1 MACKSVRFS
10 CPIDSVGSSTA
21 ICSWIVTCCDGNE
34 IQIDVPVNTFA
45 VYCLENPSRNNIIP
59 NSNGG
64 EWTTKYLECDTNCGA
79 ADPTPIAGY
88 IYYEYEN
95 CNAASQKQI
104 FRAPAGFT
112 TWPDTIA
119 YQSICWSNG
128 VSTTSVSNLDLPN
141 TSYSDCAT
149 CLAAIAPTP
158 TPPTPP
164 VPPGTAQYCLSFV
177 NSLNVVQYESSFELI
192 GGSSQTITLNRYEIN
207 GVEGVYEVNTGVYQI
222 TGVTSEWPIAFLN
235 NGIENQISYTGT
247 NLERNAVALDGNT
260 YSFYSGTITLN
271 VNDDFGAIS
280 YQTCFPES
288 TNGLYFGGE
297 NNLRFSTD
305 CNPSTPPTPTPP
317 SPSPTPPSVV
327 PPIPSPVDTEW
338 TVSYSENSK
347 GWPSFYSYIPEYMIG
362 MNNFFYTFNGGNL
375 YQHNTN
381 PLRNNYYGQQ
391 YHSQITSVFN
401 QNPLENKIF
410 KTLNLESND
419 AWQSYLETDIQING
433 FMQDGWFE
441 KKEGAWFAYLRQ
453 RGEVPAL
460 KGQYAMRSANGIGKT
475 SSVAITQGT
484 TTLSFSTDPL
494 VSIGNFISVGDYVY
508 HSLPQYTEISYGGIV
523 TQINVDLQ
531 SGINQLIVSTTSAD
545 TVVFPLNDPYIM
557 FIKSS
562 EAESHGLL
570 GHYCIFTISNFNT
583 QATELFAVESEVMK
597 SYP

>member
-21 ICSWIVTCCDGNE
+21 ICSWIVTCCEGKE

-45 VYCLENPSRNNIIP
+45 VYCLDNPSRNNIIP

-64 EWTTKYLECDTNCGA
+64 EWTTKELECDTNCGS
-79 ADPTPIAGY
+79 ADETPIAGY

-95 CNAASQKQI
+95 CNATSQKQI
-104 FRAPAGFT
+104 FRAPTGFT
-112 TWPDTIA
+112 AWPNTMA

-128 VSTTSVSNLDLPN
+128 VSTTSTSTLDIADIQQVFA
-141 TSYSDCAT
+141 DCTA
-149 CLAAIAPTP
+149 CLAAITP
-158 TPPTPP
+158 TPPPTCPPITPGIP
-164 VPPGTAQYCLSFV
+164 RFCLSFTNFLEV
-177 NSLNVVQYESSFELI
+177 K
-192 GGSSQTITLNRYEIN
+192 EIN
-207 GVEGVYEVNTGVYQI
+207 NNQYYFINNTFGVYDVNVGVYQI
-222 TGVTSEWPIAFLN
+222 TGVPAEWPIAFLN
-235 NGIENQISYTGT
+235 NGIENEISYTGT
-247 NLERNAVALDGNT
+247 NLELDAVGLDGNT

-271 VNDDFGAIS
+271 VNDDFGCIS
-280 YQTCFPES
+280 YQTAFPTS
-288 TNGLYFGGE
+288 TNGQYFAGE

-305 CNPSTPPTPTPP
+305 CNPSSPPTPTPTP
-317 SPSPTPPSVV
+317 TPVTPPSVV

-338 TVSYSENSK
+338 TVSYSQNSK

-362 MNNFFYTFNGGNL
+362 MNNFFYTFQGGNL
-375 YQHNTN
+375 FQHNTN

-508 HSLPQYTEISYGGIV
+508 HAVPQYTDVVFGGIV
-523 TQINVDLQ
+523 TQINIDLQ
-531 SGINQLIVSTTSAD
+531 NGINQLIVSTTSAD
-545 TVVFPLNDPYIM
+545 TVPFPLDNPYIM

-570 GHYCIFTISNFNT
+570 GHYCVFTISNFNT

>member
-21 ICSWIVTCCDGNE
+21 ICSWIVTCCDGKE

-45 VYCLENPSRNNIIP
+45 VYCLENPSRDNIIP

-64 EWTTKYLECDTNCGA
+64 EWTTKYLECDTNCGV
-79 ADPTPIAGY
+79 ADSTPIAGY

-112 TWPDTIA
+112 AWPNTIA

-128 VSTTSVSNLDLPN
+128 VSTTSISYLDIPQPN
-141 TSYSDCAT
+141 FNDCAT

-164 VPPGTAQYCLSFV
+164 VPPGTAQYCLSFNNTLTV
-177 NSLNVVQYESSFELI
+177 F
-192 GGSSQTITLNRYEIN
+192 SQDITEGAFAGNTVRYYIIN
-207 GVEGVYEVNTGVYQI
+207 GVYGIYEVNTGVYQI
-222 TGVTSEWPIAFLN
+222 TGVPAEWPIAFLN
-235 NGIENQISYTGT
+235 NGKENQISYTGT
-247 NLERNAVALDGNT
+247 KLELNATGLDGNT

-271 VNDDFGAIS
+271 VNDDFGVIS
-280 YQTCFPES
+280 YQTLYPTS
-288 TNGLYFGGE
+288 TNGQYFLGE
-297 NNLRFSTD
+297 NNLRFSSD
-305 CNPSTPPTPTPP
+305 CNPSSPPTPTPP
-317 SPSPTPPSVV
+317 SPAPTPPSVV

-375 YQHNTN
+375 YQHNSNT
-381 PLRNNYYGQQ
+381 LRNNYYGQQ
-391 YHSQITSVFN
+391 FHSQITSVFN
-401 QNPLENKIF
+401 QNPLENKVF

-475 SSVAITQGT
+475 SSVAISQGT
-484 TTLSFSTDPL
+484 TTLSFSTNPL

-531 SGINQLIVSTTSAD
+531 NGINQLIVSTTSAD

>member
-1 MACKSVRFS
+1 MAGALFSFS
-10 CPIDSVGSSTA
+10 CPIDQIGDENGQCTWV
-21 ICSWIVTCCDGNE
+21 VTCYSGEKINVEVPANTIKNFCLQKGSTIRKTSVYGIVD
-34 IQIDVPVNTFA
+34 DVAQN
-45 VYCLENPSRNNIIP
+45 CS
-59 NSNGG
+59 
-64 EWTTKYLECDTNCGA
+64 TNCGD
-79 ADPTPIAGY
+79 ADPTPIEGY
-88 IYYEYEN
+88 SYYEYEN

-104 FRAPAGFT
+104 FRAPSSFT
-112 TWPDTIA
+112 AWPNTLA
-119 YQSICWSNG
+119 YQSICWTNG
-128 VSTTSVSNLDLPN
+128 VSVTNISYLDVANIP
-141 TSYSDCAT
+141 TYADCAT
-149 CLAAIAPTP
+149 CATAIAPTP

-164 VPPGTAQYCLSFV
+164 TPPGTPEYCLSFTNTLTV
-177 NSLNVVQYESSFELI
+177 SSNAVEFPDILNLSDTSGSF
-192 GGSSQTITLNRYEIN
+192 YVIN
-207 GVEGVYEVNTGVYQI
+207 GAWGIYQVSTGVYQI
-222 TGVTSEWPIAFLN
+222 TGVSAEWPIAFLN
-235 NGIENQISYTGT
+235 NGKENLISYTGT
-247 NLERNAVALDGNT
+247 KLEKDAVALDGNT

-271 VNDDFGAIS
+271 VNEDFGTIS
-280 YQTCFPES
+280 YQTLYPES
-288 TNGLYFGGE
+288 TNGAYFLGE

-305 CNPSTPPTPTPP
+305 CNPSNPPTPTPP

-362 MNNFFYTFNGGNL
+362 MNNFFYTFQGGNL
-375 YQHNTN
+375 YQHNVN
-381 PLRNNYYGQQ
+381 DKRNNYYGEQ
-391 YHSQITSVFN
+391 YNSQITSVFN

-419 AWQSYLETDIQING
+419 AWESYLETDIQING
-433 FMQDGWFE
+433 FMEDGWFE

-453 RGEVPAL
+453 SGEVPAL

-475 SSVAITQGT
+475 TNVAITQGT

-531 SGINQLIVSTTSAD
+531 NNINQLIVSTTSTD
-545 TVVFPLNDPYIM
+545 TVTFPLNDPYIM

-570 GHYCIFTISNFNT
+570 GHYCIFTITNFNT
-583 QATELFAVESEVMK
+583 QATELFAVESDVMK

>member
-1 MACKSVRFS
+1 MACLSVRFS
-10 CPIDSVGSSTA
+10 CPIDTVGSNTA
-21 ICSWIVTCCDGNE
+21 VCSWIVFCCDGKE

-45 VYCLENPSRNNIIP
+45 TYCLDNPSKDTILP
-59 NSNGG
+59 NGTGG
-64 EWTTKYLECDTNCGA
+64 EWTTKELECDTNCGS
-79 ADPTPIAGY
+79 ADETPIAGY
-88 IYYEYEN
+88 VYYEYEN

-112 TWPDTIA
+112 AWPNTIA

-128 VSTTSVSNLDLPN
+128 VSTTSVSYLDIPQPDFN
-141 TSYSDCAT
+141 DCAT
-149 CLAAIAPTP
+149 CLAAIAPP
-158 TPPTPP
+158 PSPPPTPP
-164 VPPGTAQYCLSFV
+164 VPPGTAQYCLSFTNILTV
-177 NSLNVVQYESSFELI
+177 NE
-192 GGSSQTITLNRYEIN
+192 ITLQDITANFYVIN
-207 GVEGVYEVNTGVYQI
+207 GEFGIYEVNTGVYQI

-235 NGIENQISYTGT
+235 NGKESLISYTGT
-247 NLERNAVALDGNT
+247 KFERDAVALDGNT

-271 VNDDFGAIS
+271 VNNDFGAIS
-280 YQTCFPES
+280 YQTLYPLS
-288 TNGLYFGGE
+288 TNGAYFLGQ

-305 CNPSTPPTPTPP
+305 CNPSSPPTPIPP

-338 TVSYSENSK
+338 TVSYSQNSK

-391 YHSQITSVFN
+391 FHSQITSVFN

-508 HSLPQYTEISYGGIV
+508 HAVPQYTDVVFGGIV
-523 TQINVDLQ
+523 TQINIDLQ
-531 SGINQLIVSTTSAD
+531 NGINQLIVSTTSAD
-545 TVVFPLNDPYIM
+545 TVPFPLDNPYIM

-570 GHYCIFTISNFNT
+570 GHYCIFTITNFNT
-583 QATELFAVESEVMK
+583 QATELFAVESDVMK

>member
-1 MACKSVRFS
+1 MACLSVRFS
-10 CPIDSVGSSTA
+10 CPIDTVGSNTA
-21 ICSWIVTCCDGNE
+21 ICSWIVTCCDGKE
-34 IQIDVPVNTFA
+34 IQIDVPVNTFS
-45 VYCLENPSRNNIIP
+45 VYCLDNPSKDNIIP
-59 NSNGG
+59 NGTGG
-64 EWTTKYLECDTNCGA
+64 EWTTKGLECDTNCGT

-88 IYYEYEN
+88 VYYEYEN
-95 CNAASQKQI
+95 CNATSQKQI

-112 TWPDTIA
+112 AWPNTMA

-128 VSTTSVSNLDLPN
+128 VSTSSTSSLDIEDIQQVFA
-141 TSYSDCAT
+141 DCAT

-158 TPPTPP
+158 PPTCPEIP
-164 VPPGTAQYCLSFV
+164 AGIPRFCLSFI
-177 NSLNVVQYESSFELI
+177 NSLEVK
-192 GGSSQTITLNRYEIN
+192 EIN
-207 GVEGVYEVNTGVYQI
+207 NIQYYFINNTFGVYDVNVGVYQI
-222 TGVTSEWPIAFLN
+222 TGVPAEWPIAFLN
-235 NGIENQISYTGT
+235 NGIENEISYTGT
-247 NLERNAVALDGNT
+247 NLELDAVGLDGNT

-271 VNDDFGAIS
+271 VNDDFGCIS
-280 YQTCFPES
+280 YQTAFPTS
-288 TNGLYFGGE
+288 TNGQYFAGE

-305 CNPSTPPTPTPP
+305 CNPSSPPVPTPTPTP
-317 SPSPTPPSVV
+317 VTPPSVV

-338 TVSYSENSK
+338 TVSYSQNSQ

-362 MNNFFYTFNGGNL
+362 MNNFFYTFKGGNL
-375 YQHNTN
+375 FQHNTN

-391 YHSQITSVFN
+391 FHSQITSVFN

-508 HSLPQYTEISYGGIV
+508 HAVPQYTDVVFGGIV
-523 TQINVDLQ
+523 TQINIDLQ
-531 SGINQLIVSTTSAD
+531 NGINQLIVSTTSAD
-545 TVVFPLNDPYIM
+545 TVPFPLDNPYIM